1 MLAAADL
8 ALLTD
13 FYQLTMLAGYF
24 ESGKMN
30 QAAVFD
36 LYFRKIPQKG
46 GYCVAAG
53 LELALEYLESL
64 RFSADDLDYL
74 RSTKTFSEAFLEYLR
89 TFRFAGTV
97 YAIPE
102 GTLVFPG
109 EPLLRVHASLPEA
122 QLVESALL
130 NIVNFQTLIA
140 TKAARIC
147 TAAGPTRVVEF
158 GLRRAQGVDGAMSAS
173 RAAYLGGC
181 SATSNTLAGKVY
193 GIPVRGTQAH
203 SWIMSFADELEAFRA
218 YARHYPDSCLLLV
231 DTYDTLGSGVPNAIT
246 VGLELQAA
254 GHKFTGIRLDS
265 GDLAYLSKQ
274 ARAMLDAAGLTEA
287 SILASND
294 LDEYLVE
301 SLLQQGA
308 RIDTWGV
315 GTRLVT
321 SKDDPALGGIYK
333 LVAIDVDGVM
343 EPRIKISANPEKVT
357 FPGLKQIWRSGDLRG
372 DVLALLD
379 ERIVGDVTVY
389 DPLYAH
395 MAYALSP
402 GPGWQP
408 LLQPV
413 MQEGRRLAAPEPLTE
428 LRKRALA
435 GLAQLREEHKRL
447 QNADQYRVGLSPEL
461 FELRSRM
468 IAALTPVAPPVE
480 AK

>member
-1 MLAAADL
+1 MNL

-24 ESGKMN
+24 ESGKTD

-36 LYFRKIPQKG
+36 LYFRRIPQKG

-53 LELALEYLESL
+53 LEPALEYLENL
-64 RFSADDLDYL
+64 RFEADDLEYL
-74 RSTKTFSEAFLEYLR
+74 RSTKTFSEGFLEYLR
-89 TFRFAGTV
+89 HFRFEGTV
-97 YAIPE
+97 HALPE

-109 EPLLRVHASLPEA
+109 EPLLRLHAPLPQA

-130 NIVNFQTLIA
+130 NIINFQTLIA

-147 TAAGPTRVVEF
+147 TAAGATKVVEF
-158 GLRRAQGVDGAMSAS
+158 GLRRAQGPDGALSAS

-181 SATSNTLAGKVY
+181 SATSNTLAGKNY

-203 SWIMSFADELEAFRA
+203 SWIMSFGDELEAFRA

-231 DTYDTLGSGVPNAIT
+231 DTYDTLGSGVPNAVK
-246 VGLELQAA
+246 VGLELKAA

-274 ARAMLDAAGLTEA
+274 ARAMLDEAGLQDAT
-287 SILASND
+287 ILASND
-294 LDEYLVE
+294 LDEFLIE

-321 SKDDPALGGIYK
+321 SKDDPALGGVYK
-333 LVAIDVDGVM
+333 LVAIEVDGVM

-372 DVLALLD
+372 DVLALAD
-379 ERIVGDVTVY
+379 ERLEGDVTVY
-389 DPLYAH
+389 DPLYAN
-395 MAYALSP
+395 MAYVVSP

-413 MQEGRRLAAPEPLTE
+413 MQNGKRLAAPEELSA
-428 LRKRALA
+428 LRKRTLE
-435 GLAQLREEHKRL
+435 GLSGLREEHKRL
-447 QNADQYRVGLSPEL
+447 QNADQYRVGLSAEL

-468 IAALTPVAPPVE
+468 IADVSQVE
-480 AK
+480 VNK